1 MREAVIVSTARTPLT
16 KAHRGE
22 FNSTPGARLAGHILL
37 EGKRRGVKYAVV
49 TMCIAGGMGA
59 AGLFEIY

>member
-1 MREAVIVSTARTPLT
+1 MAVAGCEPDEMGIGPVFVVPKPLQR
-16 KAHRGE
+16 HV
-22 FNSTPGARLAGHILL
+22 LL
-37 EGKRRGVKYAVV
+37 EDRRRKARFAVV